1 MSTIPQQVVLG
12 GDIIL
17 AAQGIDI
24 LTIEDL
30 IWAARAIRDQPPGRE
45 VQMRVLR
52 TGKVVD
58 LTTTLSRSEQS
69 STPR

>member
-17 AAQGIDI
+17 AAQGLDI

-30 IWAARAIRDQPPGRE
+30 IRAARAMI
-45 VQMRVLR
+45 
-52 TGKVVD
+52 
-58 LTTTLSRSEQS
+58 LSGSEGS
-69 STPR
+69 SAPR

>member
-17 AAQGIDI
+17 AAQGLDI

-30 IWAARAIRDQPPGRE
+30 IRAARAIRDQPPGRE
-45 VQMRVLR
+45 VRMRVLR
-52 TGKVVD
+52 AGKVID
-58 LTTTLSRSEQS
+58 LTTLSGSEGS
-69 STPR
+69 SAPR